1 MDRMKTSHLISGLG
15 LGMGLVFVA
24 GGATGCASDNHGA
37 AQAKGAGHTGD
48 LERAPSVSASKSGNH
63 RDAIEAVKNRIQSQ
77 VRAVENAAASPD
89 KRTDLSGAPVVG
101 FVDPSG
107 LTLSTDARPIARRQ
121 APAAAS
127 PATAPAAPAPMVA
140 ANGAIALEAPGQ
152 AAARAPSTAPAHSE
166 GPQFI
171 SLGQSISASTTNT
184 GSDNALT
191 SRLLQHVQEFPTD
204 LAGHL
209 DLQLMRFLRDETVP
223 QLEGLSGLSSE
234 DREILSALLDGL
246 SNFRTGLRADPNQLN
261 SRKVRPLLELADRIR
276 GSAELTVPTVCLC
289 SEVRGFGQYEPMDA
303 NLKSGQDNPAILYC
317 EVENF
322 SSQQNDKLLW
332 ETKLSQEV
340 VLYTET
346 GFPVWRDKGAIPVDQ
361 ARNRRHDFYVY
372 KRITLPKT
380 LAPGRYVLKVSI
392 VDEQAKRVAENSL
405 TINVGMQ

>member
-121 APAAAS
+121 PAAAS
-127 PATAPAAPAPMVA
+127 PATAPTAPAPMVA

>member
-121 APAAAS
+121 PAAAS
-127 PATAPAAPAPMVA
+127 PATAPTAPAPMVA

-191 SRLLQHVQEFPTD
+191 SRLLQHVQEFPAD